1 MTLVSKPDQPRRLSE
16 LGALRVLDPDKWVA
30 KVRRAMRDAEGRI
43 PDAAAALQIS
53 PRQLFRWLDDKRL
66 GDVKRVSI
74 GRRRD

>member
-1 MTLVSKPDQPRRLSE
+1 
-16 LGALRVLDPDKWVA
+16 
-30 KVRRAMRDAEGRI
+30 MRDAEGRI